1 MSLYKKIQTS
11 NKTSVRDLVD
21 FAQGSTSD
29 EILGKMR
36 INTEVC

>member
-11 NKTSVRDLVD
+11 NKTSVQDFVD

-29 EILGKMR
+29 EIPERMR
-36 INTEVC
+36 INTEV